1 MDEDNIQSRA
11 NLLAT
16 RLRKLALNI
25 EDEAAQEPENIEGAT
40 ILENVLGV
48 ESLVNEFL
56 EWYHTDDEPANVYSR
71 RPHRS
76 A

>member
-25 EDEAAQEPENIEGAT
+25 EDEAAQELDHIEGAT
-40 ILENVLGV
+40 VLENVLGV
-48 ESLVNEFL
+48 RDLVEEFL
-56 EWYHTDDEPANVYSR
+56 TWYHSDDEPVNVYSR
-71 RPHRS
+71 RTHRS